1 MNDTNSDQDNLTAEQ
16 LETLARE
23 ASSLLDAAAERVAR
37 RELTPYLSRHE
48 KEPSDALNVSN
59 S

>member
-37 RELTPYLSRHE
+37 RELTSLSRHE

>member
-37 RELTPYLSRHE
+37 RELTPLSRHE